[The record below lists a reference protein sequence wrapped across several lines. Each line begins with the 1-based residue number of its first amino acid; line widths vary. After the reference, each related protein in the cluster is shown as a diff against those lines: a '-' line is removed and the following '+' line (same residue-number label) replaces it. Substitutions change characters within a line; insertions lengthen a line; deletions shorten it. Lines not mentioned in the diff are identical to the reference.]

1 MPNSFTSNTF
11 ASTYKDDFSDS
22 AGYQRILFNSG
33 RALQAREL
41 TQLQTI
47 TQTEMSRL
55 GGHFFKE
62 GASVSSGSPTVNNQY
77 EFIKLDT
84 SVNALSST
92 DATNIVGVN
101 LTSDSG
107 IIVNVIEATVATDTD
122 PATLFVAYVDTSSG
136 SSGANPIRVAAGED
150 LSGGGFTFTVQATN
164 TTSNPAIGVGTRFS
178 THGGEYF
185 AQGRI
190 VFAAA
195 QNLIISKYTSNP
207 TVNVGFKVIEDIV
220 TVSDTDALYDNQG
233 ATPNV
238 ASPGADRYRIRL
250 TLIDQANVDSD
261 ENFIQIAQ
269 VVRGSIQSSVASPT
283 GEQYNKLG
291 DVLAM
296 RTKEESGNYI
306 VDPFILTFAN
316 NDSDNTKLD
325 FKIDPGT
332 AYVNGYRVSKTVETV
347 LPVNKPRTTITNNND
362 VTAAGYGNYYV
373 VSGNK
378 GIPNINTFEQFDLRD
393 TVGYG
398 GSTIGTAR
406 VRAVEEDGANW
417 RIYMFNFQMNAGSN
431 ERSVKSI
438 GTSVTN
444 YWNVV
449 LENSQAKR
457 KDAGDDG
464 LLFGLPESRPQA
476 ISDISLTVQRYFST
490 STNGSGQASLNLSA
504 SGETFA
510 DTNLWV
516 TGASDSDTEVVTVSG
531 AGTSSVSVSGAAAS
545 QGTYEILGY
554 VNKSAGTIR
563 TKTLNETTETIA
575 VDSDGSGNAF
585 YQLTN
590 PDIYSFDRLR
600 DSDSDGADIAGIV
613 TTDDGQ
619 RASFYDRG
627 RLDVIKGNTAPSNAF
642 VRYKYFSHGAAGDFF
657 AVNSYTG
664 QVEYENI
671 PSFTDDDGNSFPLRE
686 VLDFRSVVNTS
697 GNFGSGAIINEVPRN
712 TDTVQFDANYYLGKN
727 AKLIASDDGTLSVIQ
742 GNPALNPKMPAT
754 PPNALELYK
763 IELAPYVLSPSD
775 LAVTRSEAKR
785 YTMEEIGKLEQR
797 LESLEEATAMTML
810 ELKTSTFTVLDETGA
825 IRTKSGFYVDNFA
838 DQRRSATNNAEY
850 RASIDPSRK
859 LMRPSFNEKAVG
871 MKFDS
876 TDAATSNVIQKGDNL
891 YLNYTES
898 SYIVNDSMTGTEN
911 VNPFAVVK
919 GIGLMTISPASDSW
933 RETRRLADK
942 VIQGDDQFNVD
953 QNQLWDNWNWN
964 WSGNETVGTSLGQQ
978 QTGDSTQWGR
988 TTRGDVISQSDRNIR
1003 RGRSTFRETT
1013 TTFETTQT
1021 GVRTINTAAAV
1032 VTGFSTINET
1042 IGDRVVSRTLIPK
1055 MRSQK
1060 IFFKAEGLR
1069 PNTRFFPFFGGKNV
1083 STFCREETFAF
1094 ASSTDSDFSTGYE
1107 NITTHPETS
1116 SNLVS
1121 DAQGTIEGSFFLPS
1135 TDDDNFNTGE
1145 REFKLLDIS
1154 VNKDEDAL
1162 SRAKTSYV
1170 STGTLIT
1177 RQRDV
1182 LATRTVHIGT
1192 EESTTTSTVT
1202 QAGQN
1207 ETVTSEEFLF
1217 REQRE
1222 RLRAGRQFNLDP
1234 LAQTFMVDE
1243 VTGVFLTGVKLR
1255 FKSKS
1260 TKNVPVV
1267 VEIRPTVN
1275 GYPSAQ
1281 EHLPGST
1288 VFKAPAAVSISDDG
1302 SNITTFTFD
1311 EPVFCQGLTEYSIVV
1326 ISDSD
1331 EYNLYVA
1338 KVGEFI
1344 LGSTEK
1350 KLRRQSNL
1358 GVLFKSQNAR
1368 TWEPDQLTDMT
1379 FELMRAEFDTSGAAI
1394 FNNRNLPFQVL
1405 PANSISVTNSSGTVT
1420 VAVNDHGFDVGD
1432 VVQIADATAVGGI
1445 AAANING
1452 NRTVTAKDGTGFQFT
1467 AGSSDTASSTTT
1479 GGGRPKIENQFNYNV
1494 AVLKSDSLTPE
1505 GTLLSYSGKFTTG
1518 KSLAGNESNYIKDT
1532 SFTSVFPDT
1541 NLFHTTPRLLASQRN
1556 MDANV
1561 GTGSKSATV
1570 KIDLATASSFISPIV
1585 PLTRMQLAMISNRI
1599 DLQTSGSATAG
1610 TNNAPLVYV
1619 AETDPQAGSHL
1630 AKHITRITSLPVGA
1644 IGLKVLLA
1652 ANKPSACSFD
1662 VYYRTNSAGLIT
1674 QANYTLLSP
1683 EVEMPSD
1690 DNPNAYRDYRY
1701 LAGGLTGTLDEFTEF
1716 QVKIVMK
1723 STNSSKVPMF
1733 KDLRIIAL
1741 ND

>member
-47 TQTEMSRL
+47 TQAEMSRL

-190 VFAAA
+190 VFAPA

-207 TVNVGFKVIEDIV
+207 TVNVGFKVLEDIV

-269 VVRGSIQSSVASPT
+269 VDNGLIRSSVASPT

-291 DVLAM
+291 DVLAT

-306 VDPFILTFAN
+306 VDPFILTFAT

-325 FKIDPGT
+325 FKIDPGI
-332 AYVNGYRVSKTVETV
+332 AYVNGYRVAKNVETV

-362 VTAAGYGNYYV
+362 VTAAAYGNYYV

-378 GIPNINTFEQFDLRD
+378 GSPNIHTFEKFNLQD
-393 TVGYG
+393 TVNGG

-417 RIYMFNFQMNAGSN
+417 RIYMFDFQMNAGSN

-438 GTSVTN
+438 GTSATN

-464 LLFGLPESRPQA
+464 LLFQLPESRPQS

-490 STNGSGQASLNLSA
+490 STNGSGAASLSLSA

-510 DTNLWV
+510 DTNLWIA
-516 TGASDSDTEVVTVSG
+516 GAADSATEVVTVSG
-531 AGTSSVSVSGAAAS
+531 SGTTSASISGAAAS
-545 QGTYEILGY
+545 QGSYEVLAY
-554 VNKSAGTIR
+554 VNKSAGTVR
-563 TKTLNETTETIA
+563 TKTLNETTETIP
-575 VDSDGSGNAF
+575 VDSDGAGNAF
-585 YQLTN
+585 YQIRRA
-590 PDIYSFDRLR
+590 DIYSFERLR
-600 DSDSDGADIAGIV
+600 DSDSDGSNIAGIV
-613 TTDDGQ
+613 TTDNGQ

-627 RLDVIKGNTAPSNAF
+627 RLNVIKGNTPPSNAF

-664 QVEYENI
+664 QVNYENI
-671 PSFTDDDGNSFPLRE
+671 PSFTDDDGNSIPLRE
-686 VLDFRSVVNTS
+686 VLDFRSVVNAD
-697 GNFGSGAIINEVPRN
+697 GNFDSSAIINEVPRN

-727 AKLIASDDGTLSVIQ
+727 AKLIASEDGILSVIQ
-742 GNPALNPKMPAT
+742 GDPAIDPKMPAT

-763 IELAPYVLSPSD
+763 IELAPYVLSPAD

-838 DQRRSATNNAEY
+838 DQRRAATSNIEY

-876 TDAATSNVIQKGDNL
+876 TDAATSNVVQKGDNL
-891 YLNYTES
+891 YLSYTES

-919 GIGLMTISPASDSW
+919 GIGTMLISPASDSW

-942 VIQGDDQFNVD
+942 IIQGDDQFNVD

-964 WSGNETVGTSLGQQ
+964 WTGNETVGTALGSQR
-978 QTGDSTQWGR
+978 TADSTAWGR
-988 TTRGDVISQSDRNIR
+988 TTRGDVINQTSRFRATR
-1003 RGRSTFRETT
+1003 RDEFMDTT

-1021 GVRTINTAAAV
+1021 GVRTVNTAAAV
-1032 VTGFSTINET
+1032 VTGFSTIQET

-1094 ASSTDSDFSTGYE
+1094 ASAGDSDYSTGYE

-1154 VNKDEDAL
+1154 ANKDEDSL

-1192 EESTTTSTVT
+1192 EESTTSSEVT
-1202 QAGQN
+1202 QAGAN
-1207 ETVTSEEFLF
+1207 ETVTTTEW
-1217 REQRE
+1217 
-1222 RLRAGRQFNLDP
+1222 LRRADNDDNRDP
-1234 LAQTFMVDE
+1234 LAQTFMVE
-1243 VTGVFLTGVKLR
+1243 ELTGVFLTGVKLR

-1260 TKNVPVV
+1260 TKNIPVS

-1275 GYPSAQ
+1275 GFPSSQ
-1281 EHLPGST
+1281 DRLPGST

-1311 EPVFCQGLTEYSIVV
+1311 EPVFCQGKTEYSIVV

-1338 KVGEFI
+1338 KVGEFL

-1379 FELMRAEFDTSGAAI
+1379 FELMRAEFNTSGAAI

-1405 PANSISVTNSSGTVT
+1405 PDNSISVTNSSGTVT
-1420 VAVNDHGFDVGD
+1420 VSVNDHGFDVGD

-1479 GGGRPKIENQFNYNV
+1479 GGGRLKIENQFNYNV
-1494 AVLKSDSLTPE
+1494 AVLKSDSLTPD
-1505 GTLLSYSGKFTTG
+1505 GTLLAYSGKFTTG

-1532 SFTSVFPDT
+1532 SFTAVFPDT
-1541 NLFHTTPRLLASQRN
+1541 NIYHSTPRLVASQRN
-1556 MDANV
+1556 MDSNV
-1561 GTGSKSATV
+1561 GAGSKSATI
-1570 KIDLATASSFISPIV
+1570 KLDLASSSSYISPIV
-1585 PLTRMQLAMISNRI
+1585 PLTRIQLAMISNRI

-1610 TNNAPLVYV
+1610 TNNAPLTYV
-1619 AETDPQAGSHL
+1619 AETDPRAGSHL
-1630 AKHITRITSLPVGA
+1630 AKHLTKVTALPVGA
-1644 IGLKVLLA
+1644 IGLKILLA
-1652 ANKPSACSFD
+1652 GNKPSACSFD
-1662 VYYRTNSAGLIT
+1662 VYYRTNSAGLIA

-1690 DNPNAYRDYRY
+1690 DNPNAFRDYRY